1 MVRLELLNLRDLCP
15 DQIRNPNPQLETR
28 NSKPATHIIHF
39 KWLIFCADLNPGV

>member
-15 DQIRNPNPQLETR
+15 YQAR